1 MKVIVT
7 QLERVVGWFEFA
19 FGTPVRPRA
28 GSLSDSGAQTTE
40 APFCSDYIVEAL
52 VPYHRPP

>member
-1 MKVIVT
+1 MGMKVIVI

-28 GSLSDSGAQTTE
+28 GSLSDSGRKRRT
-40 APFCSDYIVEAL
+40 
-52 VPYHRPP
+52 PPSVRIMF